1 MAKDII
7 KFWAPWCSPCSVYAP
22 TFEKVK
28 QELSETA
35 HHFFEVNV
43 DEDTQGL
50 AAEYKVR
57 NIPCTVIVE
66 DGVEV
71 ARQVGPLAEDQLRDF
86 ILTN

>member
-1 MAKDII
+1 MSKKVI
-7 KFWAPWCSPCSVYAP
+7 KFFADWCGPCKVYAP

-28 QELSETA
+28 QELVDA
-35 HHFFEVNV
+35 LDFLEVNV

-50 AAEYKVR
+50 TTEYKVR
-57 NIPCTVIVE
+57 GIPCTVIVK

-71 ARQVGPLAEDQLRDF
+71 SRQAGSLTEEQLREL